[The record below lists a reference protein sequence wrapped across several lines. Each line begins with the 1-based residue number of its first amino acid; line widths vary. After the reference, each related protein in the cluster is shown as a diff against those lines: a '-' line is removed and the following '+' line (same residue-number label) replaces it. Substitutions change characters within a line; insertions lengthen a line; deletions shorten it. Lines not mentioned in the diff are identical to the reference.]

1 MVAQARKGVWGASQ
15 WGHMGLA
22 GAPTAAPIDLA
33 AATGHALPRRFA
45 ALVVDVVVIS
55 LLDAVVN
62 GTFGVTRVTGG
73 VVPSMTSGSFA
84 SFTTQ
89 TTVDWFWLTL
99 LWVAYYAVLESLFG
113 ATVGK
118 SVAGLRVTD
127 LEGRRVGWQAAILR
141 NIGRLLDALPFLYL
155 VGGIFT
161 LNSRLHQ
168 RLGDRFAG
176 TLVIPA
182 AAVISPPL
190 PPGVQRRRAIGL
202 AGVTVLLLA
211 LCGAF
216 AYYGRP
222 PLVIE
227 GAKNTG
233 EGFFGQGIG
242 TYRLGSPRWGTGT
255 VTYPITYQIA
265 QTLQTCTGEITLTW
279 SGFPQG
285 WELGNGQ
292 SNCSPRI
299 YP

>member
-1 MVAQARKGVWGASQ
+1 
-15 WGHMGLA
+15 MGLA

-33 AATGHALPRRFA
+33 AASRQALPRRLA
-45 ALVVDVVVIS
+45 ALVVDVLVIS
-55 LLDAVVN
+55 LLDAIVN

-99 LWVAYYAVLESLFG
+99 LWVAYYAVLEGLFG

-118 SVAGLRVTD
+118 RVAGLRVTD
-127 LEGRRVGWQAAILR
+127 LEGRRIGWQAAILR

-155 VGGIFT
+155 LGGILT

-182 AAVISPPL
+182 PAVISPPL
-190 PPGVQRRRAIGL
+190 PPGVQRRRVIGL
-202 AGVTVLLLA
+202 AGVTVILLA

-216 AYYGRP
+216 AYFGRP

-233 EGFFGQGIG
+233 ERFFGQGIDS
-242 TYRLGSPRWGTGT
+242 YSLGSPRWGTGT

-285 WELGNGQ
+285 WELGGGQ